1 MTEKD
6 KEKNTVAKENQED
19 EYWDC
24 CDNPDVRPYRG
35 IYVCR
40 TCGVVHGPVIIDAPR
55 RAFTQQEIESRRRS
69 EPVFTDFGPRTVVP
83 KSGID
88 TSGASL
94 SPKQKQKYWRL
105 SKIQRSVTTTFER
118 NLSIAQPKLLN
129 QASTLGLP
137 RTVTEEALRIYKK
150 AVRVKLT
157 MGRSID
163 SLVAASIYAAIKI
176 HGLPRTLNEISK
188 ITQIPVK
195 IIAKSYRLLVQFID
209 ESTPKELADLKI
221 QYIVRFGQELKLTP
235 MAQKRAIELLQLA
248 QKGGMLLTGKNPKGL
263 AAASLYLAAKELGE
277 PRSQF
282 EISKIASISEV
293 TLRNRAKNIKK
304 TVEKMESE
312 KKNSGLSN
320 TSLQKVED
328 ESQS

>member
-1 MTEKD
+1 MSANNKNGPPTKD
-6 KEKNTVAKENQED
+6 HAKADAPKD

-55 RAFTQQEIESRRRS
+55 RAFTKQEIENRRRS

-83 KSGID
+83 KSGVD
-88 TSGASL
+88 TSGSTL

-150 AVRVKLT
+150 AVRAKLT

-163 SLVAASIYAAIKI
+163 SLVAASLYAAIKI
-176 HGLPRTLNEISK
+176 HGLPRTLNELSK

-195 IIAKSYRLLVQFID
+195 TIAKSYRLLVQHIA
-209 ESTPKELADLKI
+209 ESVPKELTDLKI
-221 QYIVRFGQELKLTP
+221 QYIARFGEDLKLSP
-235 MAQKRAIELLQLA
+235 AVQKRAIQLLKLA
-248 QKGGMLLTGKNPKGL
+248 EKSGMVLVGKNPKGL
-263 AAASLYLAAKELGE
+263 ASAALYLAAKELGE

-282 EISKIASISEV
+282 EISKTSSISEV
-293 TLRNRAKNIKK
+293 TLRNRAKQIKK
-304 TVEKMESE
+304 TVQVESE
-312 KKNSGLSN
+312 S
-320 TSLQKVED
+320 
-328 ESQS
+328 

>member
-1 MTEKD
+1 MSIENKD
-6 KEKNTVAKENQED
+6 KEEKTAEEKGPNSQYWECCNT
-19 EYWDC
+19 
-24 CDNPDVRPYRG
+24 PDVRPYRG

-40 TCGVVHGPVIIDAPR
+40 NCGLVHGPVIIDAPR
-55 RAFTQQEIESRRRS
+55 RAFTKQEIEQRRRS

-83 KSGID
+83 KSGVD
-88 TSGASL
+88 TSGSML

-137 RTVTEEALRIYKK
+137 RTVTEEALRLYKR
-150 AVRVKLT
+150 AVRAKLT

-176 HGLPRTLNEISK
+176 HGLPRTLNELSK

-195 IIAKSYRLLVQFID
+195 TIAKSYRLLAQHIEGTVP
-209 ESTPKELADLKI
+209 TGLTNLKT
-221 QYIVRFGQELKLTP
+221 QYIVRFGQDLKLSP
-235 MAQKRAIELLQLA
+235 AVQKRAIELLDQA
-248 QKGGMLLTGKNPKGL
+248 EKGGMLLIGKNPKGL
-263 AAASLYLAAKELGE
+263 ASAALYLAAKELGE

-282 EISKIASISEV
+282 EISKTSAISEV
-293 TLRNRAKNIKK
+293 TLRNRAKQIKK
-304 TVEKMESE
+304 MVAKAST
-312 KKNSGLSN
+312 
-320 TSLQKVED
+320 
-328 ESQS
+328 

>member
-1 MTEKD
+1 VLSEKILKKKAKD
-6 KEKNTVAKENQED
+6 KTSEAEI
-19 EYWDC
+19 WDC
-24 CDNPDVRPYRG
+24 CDAPDVRPYRG

-40 TCGVVHGPVIIDAPR
+40 NCGIVHGPVIIDAPR
-55 RAFTQQEIESRRRS
+55 RAFTQQEIDSRRRS

-83 KSGID
+83 KSGVD
-88 TSGASL
+88 TSGTSL

-150 AVRVKLT
+150 AVREKLT

-163 SLVAASIYAAIKI
+163 SLVAAALYAAIKI
-176 HGLPRTLNEISK
+176 HGLPRTLNELSK

-195 IIAKSYRLLVQFID
+195 TIAKSYRLLAQHIV
-209 ESTPKELADLKI
+209 ESTPKELIDLKR
-221 QYIVRFGQELKLTP
+221 QYISRFGQDLKLTP
-235 MAQKRAIELLQLA
+235 LVQKRAIEMLELA
-248 QKGGMLLTGKNPKGL
+248 AEGGMVLTGKNPKGL

-282 EISKIASISEV
+282 EISKVASISEV

-304 TVEKMESE
+304 VVEKIERT
-312 KKNSGLSN
+312 KKNSELGAPLK
-320 TSLQKVED
+320 KVED
-328 ESQS
+328 ESHS

>member
-1 MTEKD
+1 MSTENKN
-6 KEKNTVAKENQED
+6 KNGHSPEKTSEK

-24 CDNPDVRPYRG
+24 CDSPDVRPYRG

-40 TCGVVHGPVIIDAPR
+40 NCGVVHGPVIIDAPR
-55 RAFTQQEIESRRRS
+55 RAFTKQEIEDRRLN

-83 KSGID
+83 KSGVD
-88 TSGASL
+88 TTGSAL

-129 QASTLGLP
+129 HASTLGLP

-150 AVRVKLT
+150 AVRAKLT

-163 SLVAASIYAAIKI
+163 SLVAASLYAAIKI

-188 ITQIPVK
+188 TTQIPVK
-195 IIAKSYRLLVQFID
+195 NIAKSYRLLIQFID
-209 ESTPKELADLKI
+209 ESVPKEITDLKT
-221 QYIVRFGQELKLTP
+221 QYIVRFGQDLKLSP
-235 MAQKRAIELLQLA
+235 AVQKRAIELLERA
-248 QKGGMLLTGKNPKGL
+248 EKGGMVLTGKNPKGL
-263 AAASLYLAAKELGE
+263 ASAALYLAAKELGE

-282 EISKIASISEV
+282 EISKTSAISEV
-293 TLRNRAKNIKK
+293 TLRNRAKQIKK
-304 TVEKMESE
+304 
-312 KKNSGLSN
+312 LA
-320 TSLQKVED
+320 QI
-328 ESQS
+328 

>member
-1 MTEKD
+1 VSIENKEKSYT
-6 KEKNTVAKENQED
+6 KEKNPEED
-19 EYWDC
+19 YWDC

-40 TCGVVHGPVIIDAPR
+40 NCGVVHGPVIIDAPR

-88 TSGASL
+88 MSGTSL

-129 QASTLGLP
+129 QASMLGLP

-150 AVRVKLT
+150 AVRAKLT

-176 HGLPRTLNEISK
+176 HGLPRTLNELSK
-188 ITQIPVK
+188 VTQIPVK
-195 IIAKSYRLLVQFID
+195 TIAKSYRLLAQYIE
-209 ESTPKELADLKI
+209 ESTPKELGDLKTK
-221 QYIVRFGQELKLTP
+221 YIVRFGQDLKLSP
-235 MAQKRAIELLQLA
+235 AVQKRAIELLKLA
-248 QKGGMLLTGKNPKGL
+248 EEGGMVLTGKNPKGL
-263 AAASLYLAAKELGE
+263 ASAALYLAAKELGE

-282 EISKIASISEV
+282 EISKISSISEV
-293 TLRNRAKNIKK
+293 TLRNRAKNIKQI
-304 TVEKMESE
+304 VEKLE
-312 KKNSGLSN
+312 KSHK
-320 TSLQKVED
+320 K
-328 ESQS
+328 

>member
-1 MTEKD
+1 MSIENKEKSYT
-6 KEKNTVAKENQED
+6 KEKNPEED
-19 EYWDC
+19 YWDC

-40 TCGVVHGPVIIDAPR
+40 NCGVVHGPVIIDAPR

-88 TSGASL
+88 MSGTSL

-129 QASTLGLP
+129 QASMLGLP

-150 AVRVKLT
+150 AVRAKLT

-176 HGLPRTLNEISK
+176 HGLPRTLNELSK
-188 ITQIPVK
+188 VTQIPVK
-195 IIAKSYRLLVQFID
+195 TIAKSYRLLAQYIE
-209 ESTPKELADLKI
+209 ESTPKELGDLKTK
-221 QYIVRFGQELKLTP
+221 YIVRFGQDLKLSP
-235 MAQKRAIELLQLA
+235 AVQKRAIELLKLA
-248 QKGGMLLTGKNPKGL
+248 EEGGMVLTGKNPKGL
-263 AAASLYLAAKELGE
+263 ASAALYLAAKELGE

-282 EISKIASISEV
+282 EISKISSISEV
-293 TLRNRAKNIKK
+293 TLRNRAKNIKQI
-304 TVEKMESE
+304 VEKLE
-312 KKNSGLSN
+312 KSHK
-320 TSLQKVED
+320 K
-328 ESQS
+328 

>member
-1 MTEKD
+1 MSIENKEKSYI
-6 KEKNTVAKENQED
+6 KEKNPEED
-19 EYWDC
+19 YWDC

-35 IYVCR
+35 IYVCHN
-40 TCGVVHGPVIIDAPR
+40 CGVVHGPVIIDAPR

-88 TSGASL
+88 MSGTSL

-129 QASTLGLP
+129 HASMLGLP

-150 AVRVKLT
+150 AVRAKLT

-176 HGLPRTLNEISK
+176 HGLPRTLNELSK
-188 ITQIPVK
+188 VTQIPVK
-195 IIAKSYRLLVQFID
+195 TIAKSYRLLAQYIE
-209 ESTPKELADLKI
+209 ESTPKELGDLKT
-221 QYIVRFGQELKLTP
+221 QYIVRFGQDLKLSP
-235 MAQKRAIELLQLA
+235 AVQKRAIELLKLA
-248 QKGGMLLTGKNPKGL
+248 EEGGMVLTGKNPKGL
-263 AAASLYLAAKELGE
+263 ASAALYLAAKELGE

-282 EISKIASISEV
+282 EISKISSISEV
-293 TLRNRAKNIKK
+293 TLRNRAKNIKQI
-304 TVEKMESE
+304 VEKLE
-312 KKNSGLSN
+312 KSHEK
-320 TSLQKVED
+320 
-328 ESQS
+328 